1 MQTDHIFYELLRT
14 APDIL
19 LKLLG
24 QSSNHAYEFR
34 AVEVKQTAFRLDGV
48 LMPDTESAESPVIL
62 VEVQYQRDVGFYRR
76 FFSEIFLFL
85 RHNPKVSHWQA
96 VAIFERRSREPK
108 DQNAFRILLD
118 SPIVHRIYLE
128 DFKEISTDSL
138 GAAILQLMVTAPK
151 KSIAKAKAII
161 ARAKTPSDLTL
172 SESQVLELIET
183 IVVYKFPK
191 LDREEI
197 ATMLGTY
204 GLKQTRVYQ
213 DALKEGRQEGQQE
226 GQRKLILKLLSL
238 KLGELPEALT
248 QQVEKLS
255 DQQINALSDRFLDLE
270 KLEDLKTCLAGMQP
284 EETPETPEAAPIDDA
299 SAES

>member
-48 LMPDTESAESPVIL
+48 LMPKTESAESPVFL
-62 VEVQYQRDVGFYRR
+62 VEVQYQRDLEFYRR
-76 FFSEIFLFL
+76 LFSEIFLFL
-85 RHNPKVSHWQA
+85 RHNPKVCHWQA
-96 VAIFERRSREPK
+96 VAIFEKRSREPS
-108 DQNAFRILLD
+108 DQQAFRVLLD

-128 DFKEISTDSL
+128 DFKEVSTGSL
-138 GAAILQLMVTAPK
+138 GSAILQLMVTPPK
-151 KSIAKAKAII
+151 KSITRAKAII
-161 ARAKTPSDLTL
+161 ARAKAPSELTL

-197 ATMLGTY
+197 ATMLGTH

-213 DALKEGRQEGQQE
+213 EALQEGRQEGLQE
-226 GQRKLILKLLSL
+226 GQRTLILKLLSL
-238 KLGELPEALT
+238 KLGKLPIAVK
-248 QQVEKLS
+248 QQVEELS
-255 DQQINALSDRFLDLE
+255 DQQISALSDRFLDLE
-270 KLEDLKTCLAGMQP
+270 TIKDLQACLAKMPPEQP
-284 EETPETPEAAPIDDA
+284 
-299 SAES
+299 SANELPVDS